1 MTEDLTQK
9 RQAAYAALDAIPFM
23 EKPWF
28 FTSAYKEYQAKV
40 ETAER
45 RLASLPTQIEMV
57 HNTPDGGVVHNKWCH
72 IFAIKRIHKSFVK
85 SKKLDVAYS
94 AARRRE
100 RTAKVAAYE
109 ADARRGSSSVRDSLL
124 GAPTATFACPYCGK
138 KIRAEE
144 SEADHIHPV
153 TKGGLTV
160 PTNMVMVC
168 ATCNG
173 AKSGTHCVNFA
184 KKQKKT

>member
-1 MTEDLTQK
+1 MTIVPLRLCCGQNKRANAITGKRRSRNPELYGPIRSPKKAIEKRMTEDLTQK

-45 RLASLPTQIEMV
+45 RLASLPTKIEMV

-109 ADARRGSSSVRDSLL
+109 ADARRGSSSVRDSFL
-124 GAPTATFACPYCGK
+124 GELTATFACPYCCK
-138 KIRAEE
+138 KIRA
-144 SEADHIHPV
+144 
-153 TKGGLTV
+153 
-160 PTNMVMVC
+160 
-168 ATCNG
+168 
-173 AKSGTHCVNFA
+173 
-184 KKQKKT
+184 